1 MFPSAIKLLSSSN
14 NGSRGFTP
22 QTTPKMISLSED
34 ILFVVDLGYL
44 EPFLGIV
51 LLTRRCET
59 SGPMCLFRNVREA
72 LDTNVNIPPTPPP
85 PPDDHTT
92 TYATCASSMCNTLK
106 NRKFQI
112 LYPFRKTSFLKFATL
127 PRDRKW
133 HISKSTTLPR
143 APYQPHAMNNLR
155 NKYQFLAPMR
165 CPGRFRFTR
174 NSSCPTLIFTGS
186 S

>member
-1 MFPSAIKLLSSSN
+1 MTPSPAVSITVPFLVHLLFLFVEHGLRSPFFSVFPSAIKLLSSSN

-72 LDTNVNIPPTPPP
+72 LDTNVNIPPHPPTPPLTIIQQHMQP
-85 PPDDHTT
+85 VPLPC
-92 TYATCASSMCNTLK
+92 AT
-106 NRKFQI
+106 R
-112 LYPFRKTSFLKFATL
+112 
-127 PRDRKW
+127 
-133 HISKSTTLPR
+133 
-143 APYQPHAMNNLR
+143 
-155 NKYQFLAPMR
+155 
-165 CPGRFRFTR
+165 
-174 NSSCPTLIFTGS
+174 
-186 S
+186 